1 MAPDRPH
8 VFVVHGDLTQ
18 LACDAIMIP
27 TDARLSVRHHWHGVV
42 PEHAEL
48 RDRPELRALRSG
60 KAFAHALDPVLDANG
75 EEVDPDAPLRV
86 LTTVPLNGFQS
97 VEELR
102 PRINKFILVA
112 RRAVALHRG
121 DRSTSQVRRA
131 LPLVAMPLF
140 ASGGGGGGMRRT
152 ALIDTVLDEA
162 RAAAEMAEVDVA
174 IVVRKE
180 EDAALA
186 QQRRRTSAAAS
197 WAAVEP
203 RLVEHAQRLA
213 AHALADRMVPFMG
226 AGVSMSAGAP
236 SWSKLLEDLATL
248 TELDDETRKALLNG
262 TLNELDQASYLE
274 ARFAEQ
280 KKDFRSAVA
289 DLVERPRYGLAPALI
304 AATADEQA
312 ITLNYDTLF
321 ERASEAAG
329 RPRRVLTGGG
339 RSDLA
344 VDGGGAMAGDR
355 WLLKLHGSATHP
367 ESIVLTRGDYL
378 GFASDRSALSAI
390 VKANLL
396 TRHLL
401 FVGFGLA
408 DDHFHEIVHDV
419 KRAVGD
425 TATSATALTLFDDPL
440 TAGLWS
446 TSLTIVPMLTEQFTP
461 DAVPRAARTLELFLD
476 ALAAY
481 SIDSESY
488 LRDDRYAEGLT
499 DMEREIRER
508 LLALEAL
515 SGNHYSPSRSQ

>member
-1 MAPDRPH
+1 M
-8 VFVVHGDLTQ
+8 
-18 LACDAIMIP
+18 
-27 TDARLSVRHHWHGVV
+27 
-42 PEHAEL
+42 PEHAGL
-48 RDRPELRALRSG
+48 RDRSELQALRNEEV
-60 KAFAHALDPVLDANG
+60 FAHALDPVVDASG
-75 EEVDPDAPLRV
+75 AELGTDAPLRV
-86 LTTVPLNGFQS
+86 LTAVPLHGFVS
-97 VEELR
+97 AAELR
-102 PRINKFILVA
+102 PRIRAFITVA
-112 RRAVALHRG
+112 ARTIATRRESVIG
-121 DRSTSQVRRA
+121 SGQPRA

-140 ASGGGGGGMRRT
+140 ASAGGGGGLRRAT
-152 ALIDTVLDEA
+152 LIDTVLDEA
-162 RAAAEMAEVDVA
+162 RASAEQSGVDVA

-180 EDAALA
+180 PDAALA
-186 QQRRRTSAAAS
+186 QQRRRASAAES

-236 SWSKLLEDLATL
+236 SWRELLEDLAKL
-248 TELDDETRKALLNG
+248 VELDDETRTALLSG
-262 TLNELDQASYLE
+262 KLNELDQASYLE
-274 ARFAEQ
+274 AQFVER

-289 DLVERPRYGLAPALI
+289 DLVQRPRYGLAPALI

-321 ERASEAAG
+321 ERASGAAG

-344 VDGGGAMAGDR
+344 VDGGGPMAGDR

-446 TSLTIVPMLTEQFTP
+446 TSLTIVPMLTEQYAK

-488 LRDDRYAEGLT
+488 LREPEYTEGLT
-499 DMEREIRER
+499 EKEREVREL
-508 LLALEAL
+508 LLALEKV
-515 SGNHYSPSRSQ
+515 SGRRYASSPSA